1 MQIPIK
7 SQLLPCQLQLCT
19 PQPPT
24 MPRNEVL
31 LASDAPCPGPQ
42 VRRGR
47 PPRAAAQPP
56 SNLFIPL
63 HNVYYIL
70 LYAPNVV
77 HSKNISATVPAFPA
91 MPHGNMKVKHLSH
104 LIPVRH
110 RGKRWHRCGN
120 NFSFRPDPSPKKI
133 KIRISDAQRRTESS
147 PWCEWM

>member
-1 MQIPIK
+1 MIVLEPRRASPRICK
-7 SQLLPCQLQLCT
+7 FQLNHNFYHVSFSSAVSAP
-19 PQPPT
+19 PSPPT
-24 MPRNEVL
+24 MPRNEVR

-120 NFSFRPDPSPKKI
+120 NFSFRPDPSPK
-133 KIRISDAQRRTESS
+133 
-147 PWCEWM
+147 